1 LVVEDGPTITH
12 GGMAYGAGTIAARAA
27 GAAEIVDPRACA
39 VPEIASIYEQ
49 YPHIGTVLPAL
60 GYGEAQIEA
69 LAQTIRASDADMV
82 IAATPIDLGALIQ
95 VNKPIVR
102 ARYEF
107 AETGEPSLGA
117 LVDDYLARI
126 GLLGD

>member
-1 LVVEDGPTITH
+1 V
-12 GGMAYGAGTIAARAA
+12 
-27 GAAEIVDPRACA
+27 IV
-39 VPEIASIYEQ
+39 
-49 YPHIGTVLPAL
+49 
-60 GYGEAQIEA
+60 
-69 LAQTIRASDADMV
+69 
-82 IAATPIDLGALIQ
+82 ATPIDLGALIQ